1 VHSISFSLAPSNFR
15 SRSLTISHLMTFPN
29 LRSGCDYY
37 ALQAFQSRSA
47 REKLSC
53 INLAAFVAEALAS

>member
-1 VHSISFSLAPSNFR
+1 
-15 SRSLTISHLMTFPN
+15 MTFPN